1 MIVLGLSISVIG
13 QQNELDSDN
22 LPFVCPFNV
31 EDNFGFNPG
40 GVGLNSKGVDLE
52 KVSKNFYKQY
62 KAAFATVPCDAT
74 ALRVFT
80 EDQIP
85 GKQYT
90 VGSVF
95 LYDKSVA
102 RLEKWL
108 EYSSYTHNMELT
120 YNHYI

>member
-1 MIVLGLSISVIG
+1 MIVLGLSISDRT
-13 QQNELDSDN
+13 DSDE
-22 LPFVCPFNV
+22 LPFVCPYNV

-108 EYSSYTHNMELT
+108 EYSSYTHTMELV
-120 YNHYI
+120 